1 MELITRH
8 THSTQTV
15 ITFNTTSLDAS
26 NADAFRKQIRPVLES
41 SGKIALDMSAL
52 SFVDSSGLGAL
63 LSCLRFCTEQGGSFA
78 LYGLQRPV
86 SALFELMR
94 MHRVFQVFNSLNE
107 IEGVQA

>member
-1 MELITRH
+1 MELITCH

-63 LSCLRFCTEQGGSFA
+63 LSCLRFCTEQDGSFA

>member
-8 THSTQTV
+8 EHNLQTI

-26 NADAFRKQIRPVLES
+26 NADTFRKQIRASLES
-41 SGKIALDMSAL
+41 STKIAIDMSAL

-63 LSCLRFCTEQGGSFA
+63 LSCLRYCTEQGSSFA

-94 MHRVFQVFNSLNE
+94 MHRVFQVFNSLDE
-107 IEGVQA
+107 IAGVQA